1 MALAAHRTGRLLNQ
15 ADVARDAALTHPT
28 THRYLNLLETGCLVT
43 RIRPYATNP
52 NVALVKTP
60 KLLWTD
66 CGLAAAL
73 AGIKTPAEATARPDS
88 GFWLEQALYQTLQT
102 WRALDPLQRRLH
114 FWRDRP
120 GHEVDFIL
128 EQNGKLVALEIKSGS
143 TVTSSDASGIRAF
156 RDSLNKT
163 QILVRSVVLHAG
175 REGRPLDTGIL
186 ALPWG
191 WMVPAE

>member
-1 MALAAHRTGRLLNQ
+1 
-15 ADVARDAALTHPT
+15 
-28 THRYLNLLETGCLVT
+28 LNLDLLLK
-43 RIRPYATNP
+43 
-52 NVALVKTP
+52 ALPDFAHVF
-60 KLLWTD
+60 
-66 CGLAAAL
+66 AAFGS
-73 AGIKTPAEATARPDS
+73 GIATPASR
-88 GFWLEQALYQTLQT
+88 LRQAL
-102 WRALDPLQRRLH
+102 RALDPLQRRLH

-120 GHEVDFIL
+120 GHEVDFVL